1 MSQTLQVKLP
11 VDTLYVSGTV
21 NKVSVIWTNVGGQTW
36 EAIAD
41 RADNE
46 IYYVELTVINSLGIH
61 SYFSLVLYYGLKNL
75 ITDRVKADVDRVK
88 KLSGKRLSGMS
99 DSEKEE
105 YLAGMKGA
113 YNAFDLN
120 RVGAA
125 VNYLAERLVNYG
137 YIVSVDPK
145 IDWMMGDLPT
155 PTEMEHYLDQVRII
169 KNSIVNLPTTP
180 ALPLD
185 MQGLTYE
192 EANAIEQILIDV
204 DKVITL
210 SELTHCYSGEIY
222 AGEENA

>member
-21 NKVSVIWTNVGGQTW
+21 NKVSVTWTNVGGQTW
-36 EAIAD
+36 EAVAD

-46 IYYVELTVINSLGIH
+46 IYYVELTVINSAGIH

-88 KLSGKRLSGMS
+88 KLSGKRLPGMS

-137 YIVSVDPK
+137 YVVSVDPK
-145 IDWMMGDLPT
+145 IDWMMEDFPT
-155 PTEMEHYLDQVRII
+155 PTEMDYYLDQVRII

-180 ALPLD
+180 ALPSD
-185 MQGLTYE
+185 MQGLTFE
-192 EANAIEQILIDV
+192 EANAIEQVLLDV
-204 DKVITL
+204 DAVLTL
-210 SELTHCYSGEIY
+210 SQKCWLYSGELF
-222 AGEENA
+222 AGEVD

>member
-21 NKVSVIWTNVGGQTW
+21 NEVSVIWTNVGGQTW

-46 IYYVELTVINSLGIH
+46 IYYVELTVINSLGIN

-125 VNYLAERLVNYG
+125 VNYLAERLANYG
-137 YIVSVDPK
+137 YLVSVDPK

>member
-1 MSQTLQVKLP
+1 M
-11 VDTLYVSGTV
+11 
-21 NKVSVIWTNVGGQTW
+21 SVID
-36 EAIAD
+36 E
-41 RADNE
+41 
-46 IYYVELTVINSLGIH
+46 
-61 SYFSLVLYYGLKNL
+61 L
-75 ITDRVKADVDRVK
+75 ITDRTQQDVNYVKSLIK
-88 KLSGKRLSGMS
+88 KGNNEMT
-99 DSEKEE
+99 EE
-105 YLAGMKGA
+105 ERTAWISGMKGA

-137 YIVSVDPK
+137 YLVSVDPK

-155 PTEMEHYLDQVRII
+155 PIEMEHYLDQVRII